1 MVQRGCTEAV
11 KKQKDDRFFLLL
23 FPETCSPSFFTFI
36 QVADD
41 DLSSD
46 NATIRKRLTSDDPDL
61 TTDERL
67 KIRQFLEAYSDGE

>member
-1 MVQRGCTEAV
+1 M
-11 KKQKDDRFFLLL
+11 
-23 FPETCSPSFFTFI
+23 FPFVLTFI

-41 DLSSD
+41 DLSSV

-67 KIRQFLEAYSDGE
+67 KIRQLLDAYSDE